1 VNIGVL
7 VLAAGSSR
15 RFGDDKRLAE
25 LPGGEPLLYATLSKI
40 RQTGLPLMVCL
51 GPGDSALTSELRG
64 RGIDCCV
71 CNRAPEG
78 MGATL
83 AEGIGH
89 VQEWDGSLVALGDMP
104 FVKPETYRSL
114 AKALQADNICVPES
128 GGRPG
133 NPVGFGRRFYPEL
146 GRLSGDQGGKRIVR
160 QHADRVTRV
169 QVLDDGIHR
178 DVDVPADLDPEFAVG
193 D

>member
-83 AEGIGH
+83 AQGIACA
-89 VQEWDGSLVALGDMP
+89 QEWDGTLVALGDMP
-104 FVKPETYRSL
+104 FVEPDTYSL
-114 AKALQADNICVPES
+114 LARALRRDNICVPVCE
-128 GGRPG
+128 GRRG
-133 NPVGFGRRFYPEL
+133 NPVGFGCRFYPSL
-146 GRLSGDQGGKRIVR
+146 GRLVGDQGGKAIISEF
-160 QHADRVTRV
+160 ADRVVRV
-169 QVLDDGIHR
+169 EVSDAGTHR
-178 DVDVPADLDPEFAVG
+178 DIDFPDDLCIGSMTDA
-193 D
+193 

>member
-1 VNIGVL
+1 MTTGVL

-40 RQTGLPLMVCL
+40 RQTGLPHLLCL
-51 GPGDSALTSELRG
+51 GPGDSALTGELRR
-64 RGIDCCV
+64 RGIDCCI
-71 CNRAPEG
+71 CGRSPEG

-89 VQEWDGSLVALGDMP
+89 VPAWDATLVALGDMP
-104 FVKPETYRSL
+104 FVKLETYRSI
-114 AKALQADNICVPES
+114 AKALRADNICVPES

-146 GRLSGDQGGKRIVR
+146 MSLSGDQGGKRIVR

-178 DVDVPADLDPEFAVG
+178 DVDVPADLDPELAVG